1 MTSIDCLLDTTC
13 DVKSVQKCHSKLKQ
27 FTTQTIKLVDEIKA
41 FLELEKPKVNKMW
54 QLSVKLKLLTW

>member
-1 MTSIDCLLDTTC
+1 MTSIDCISGTTC
-13 DVKSVQKCHSKLKQ
+13 DNKAVQKCHSKLKQ
-27 FTTQTIKLVDEIKA
+27 FATQTIKFVDEIKA